1 LACLACQDGNFKS
14 DIEAQHEREQ
24 AEWEALEDSE
34 RARYPFESSLKKYI
48 DNLMTDLK
56 LKIKRNEDRLAA
68 VEKPVLLPE
77 DAVRF

>member
-1 LACLACQDGNFKS
+1 
-14 DIEAQHEREQ
+14 
-24 AEWEALEDSE
+24 
-34 RARYPFESSLKKYI
+34 
-48 DNLMTDLK
+48 MTDLK